1 MADQPKPD
9 QKIDQQGQ
17 PLDEHF
23 FDRADEYIRLAN
35 QQCREIDPSKV
46 SASFMYGLARFHTW
60 LTAASYGSKEELK
73 ARRVETMTYFMQQYK
88 AMLEENWQDYVDN
101 FDQYIPKK
109 KPN

>member
-1 MADQPKPD
+1 MAAQPPSD

-17 PLDEHF
+17 PLDDQF

-60 LTAASYGSKEELK
+60 LTAASYGSAEELK

-88 AMLEENWQDYVDN
+88 AMLEENWQDYIDN